1 MCSVR
6 VSNELGA
13 EHPRRAKFLLIV
25 AMITSVSIG
34 AMISMTLIVVRDK
47 YPAIF
52 SDDEEVRGHVKQ
64 LIPKLALTIV
74 INNIQPVLSGEI
86 LMQHINHILHQL

>member
-25 AMITSVSIG
+25 AMITSVTIG
-34 AMISMTLIVVRDK
+34 TVISMTLIMLRDK
-47 YPAIF
+47 YPAMF
-52 SDDEEVRGHVKQ
+52 SDDEEVRRLVKQ
-64 LIPKLALTIV
+64 LTPLLAVTIV
-74 INNIQPVLSGEI
+74 INNIQPVLSGSSLTTSQFTTLE
-86 LMQHINHILHQL
+86 

>member
-1 MCSVR
+1 MCYMCSVR

-34 AMISMTLIVVRDK
+34 IVISVTLIVLRDK
-47 YPAIF
+47 YPAMF
-52 SDDEEVRGHVKQ
+52 SDDEEVRVLVKQ
-64 LIPKLALTIV
+64 LTPLLALTIV
-74 INNIQPVLSGEI
+74 INNIQPVLSGSFSNNT
-86 LMQHINHILHQL
+86 QKP